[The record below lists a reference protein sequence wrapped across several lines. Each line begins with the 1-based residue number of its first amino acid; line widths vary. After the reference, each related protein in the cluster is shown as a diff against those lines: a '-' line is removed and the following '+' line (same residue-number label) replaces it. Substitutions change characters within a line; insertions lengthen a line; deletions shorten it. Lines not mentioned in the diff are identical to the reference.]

1 MKLNFFWKRVPVAA
15 FSNQSKKNTKKIN
28 YNEALKIPRNI
39 LVKKLTSLRILFWN
53 PHLSGK
59 IKKCSVNTIIFPRT
73 YRIFMINFLGVN
85 WPPNL
90 STLGLIGFLET
101 LCTVLIIGGTC
112 FPNYGIERFYLVL
125 TGLLS
130 FLGHVF
136 MVLSAKFE
144 KAATLA
150 LIRKSFDVI
159 LAFFF
164 QMLFFQVLHWTNWT
178 YFILHFKMLFLHF
191 QTIHFILR
199 IKQHNFRA
207 ASFFVYTVFC
217 A

>member
-1 MKLNFFWKRVPVAA
+1 MKLIFFWKHVPVAA
-15 FSNQSKKNTKKIN
+15 FSNQSKKTQKRLIN
-28 YNEALKIPRNI
+28 KAFKMPRNI

-59 IKKCSVNTIIFPRT
+59 IKKFSANIIIFPRT
-73 YRIFMINFLGVN
+73 YRIFIINFLGVN

-199 IKQHNFRA
+199 L
-207 ASFFVYTVFC
+207 
-217 A
+217 